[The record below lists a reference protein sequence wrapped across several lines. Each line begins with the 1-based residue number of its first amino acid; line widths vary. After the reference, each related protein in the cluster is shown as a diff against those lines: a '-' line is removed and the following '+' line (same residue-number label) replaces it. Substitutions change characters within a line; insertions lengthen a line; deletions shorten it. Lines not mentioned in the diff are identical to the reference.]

1 MPYLGR
7 GGAERTSFKWTNS
20 YATSC
25 SLDGT
30 ARTIHR
36 PPDLGSSLISAQTSS
51 QPANIYIHHSQIQRR
66 AIIIISVVSYV
77 SIRPKYNTT
86 WNQLSIIY
94 RCTWVLSKNSV
105 CAINYCIS
113 RGSDNVRHLVVTFQF
128 PVWRESQIRF
138 GDKVTKSD
146 SKICLSVCNVR
157 VCGEPMTCCLVLRI
171 IHGSAASTVQN

>member
-94 RCTWVLSKNSV
+94 RCTWELSTGCPVKLSALRF
-105 CAINYCIS
+105 CYFLGFQSTYRRTSGHFSIAQETRIS
-113 RGSDNVRHLVVTFQF
+113 KLTLLSFL
-128 PVWRESQIRF
+128 REKLI
-138 GDKVTKSD
+138 
-146 SKICLSVCNVR
+146 
-157 VCGEPMTCCLVLRI
+157 
-171 IHGSAASTVQN
+171 

>member
-36 PPDLGSSLISAQTSS
+36 PPDLCSSLISVQTSS
-51 QPANIYIHHSQIQRR
+51 HQPANIYIHHSQRR

-113 RGSDNVRHLVVTFQF
+113 KGSVYVRHLVATFQF
-128 PVWRESQIRF
+128 PVRRESEIRF
-138 GDKVTKSD
+138 GDKVTKSYR
-146 SKICLSVCNVR
+146 KICLNVCNVR

-171 IHGSAASTVQN
+171 IHGSASTVQN

>member
-1 MPYLGR
+1 MDKNYNYLGR

-30 ARTIHR
+30 ARTIHW

-94 RCTWVLSKNSV
+94 RCTWVLSKNSF

-113 RGSDNVRHLVVTFQF
+113 RGSARMCVT
-128 PVWRESQIRF
+128 
-138 GDKVTKSD
+138 
-146 SKICLSVCNVR
+146 
-157 VCGEPMTCCLVLRI
+157 
-171 IHGSAASTVQN
+171 